1 METYKYNK
9 VLIIDDSEM
18 DLLVNQTI
26 LKTMKFTRDIVIRN
40 TGKEAIAYLMETI
53 AESPANLPDFILLD
67 INMPVMNGFEF
78 LEKFE
83 TIMEAENKCKIAV
96 ITSSEDLEDIQ
107 KVSSFKSVVG
117 YLVKPLDIDSLNRF

>member
-1 METYKYNK
+1 MEVYKYQK
-9 VLIIDDSEM
+9 ALVIDDSDM

-26 LKTMKFTRDIVIRN
+26 LRTIKFAREIVTRN
-40 TGKEAIAYLMETI
+40 TGKEAITYLRQII
-53 AESPANLPDFILLD
+53 ADPNDPLPDFILLD
-67 INMPVMNGFEF
+67 INMPIMNGFEF
-78 LEKFE
+78 LEQFE
-83 TIMEAENKCKIAV
+83 TIVEAGNKCKIAV